1 MKQEPESPFVITEN
15 EEPILEQDQ
24 KMIQKM
30 KNRTE
35 EFLNYEIKE
44 MHPQNQQEAKIYLS
58 LIRNIHSKK
67 IKGTHH

>member
-44 MHPQNQQEAKIYLS
+44 MNPQNQQEAKIYLS